1 MIACLKWEIIDLEFN
16 KVVILT
22 SGGVG
27 YDVLI
32 NEINFSKIQNENRK
46 NLELFI
52 YHHRTENSQLLF
64 GFLEKDEKIIF
75 EELIKINWV
84 WGKVALNILS
94 IWIYRLSKAIASWDN
109 KTIESIKWIGKKW
122 ASKII
127 LELNDSD
134 VIKSY
139 KESNWDKNIENNLE
153 NVTNISQDI
162 HNDVKNT
169 LTLMW
174 YNLSDIEKVL
184 AKLPEDVTT
193 INDII
198 PFVIKNI

>member
-1 MIACLKWEIIDLEFN
+1 MIAYLKWEIIDLEFS

-139 KESNWDKNIENNLE
+139 KESNWDKNIENKLGNI
-153 NVTNISQDI
+153 TNISQDI
-162 HNDVKNT
+162 RNDVKNT

>member
-1 MIACLKWEIIDLEFN
+1 MIAYLKWEIIDLEFS

-139 KESNWDKNIENNLE
+139 KESNWDKNIENKLGNI
-153 NVTNISQDI
+153 TNISQDI

>member
-1 MIACLKWEIIDLEFN
+1 MIAYLKWEIIDLEFT
-16 KVVILT
+16 KVVLLT

-94 IWIYRLSKAIASWDN
+94 IWIYRLAEAITSWDN

-139 KESNWDKNIENNLE
+139 KQWNWGKNSDGKSENI
-153 NVTNISQDI
+153 TNISQDI

-169 LTLMW
+169 LTAMW

-184 AKLPEDVTT
+184 AKLPEDITT
-193 INDII
+193 INEII

>member
-1 MIACLKWEIIDLEFN
+1 MIAYLKWEIIDLEFS

-139 KESNWDKNIENNLE
+139 KESNWDKNIENKLGNI
-153 NVTNISQDI
+153 TNITQDI